1 MEPARYPQTEEWM
14 LKMLVYGYIDTQ
26 WDFTLSLRRIKFE
39 IINLDRH
46 EKEDITELNWPQKN

>member
-1 MEPARYPQTEEWM
+1 MH
-14 LKMLVYGYIDTQ
+14 VYGYIDTQ

-46 EKEDITELNWPQKN
+46 EKEDITELNWPQEN